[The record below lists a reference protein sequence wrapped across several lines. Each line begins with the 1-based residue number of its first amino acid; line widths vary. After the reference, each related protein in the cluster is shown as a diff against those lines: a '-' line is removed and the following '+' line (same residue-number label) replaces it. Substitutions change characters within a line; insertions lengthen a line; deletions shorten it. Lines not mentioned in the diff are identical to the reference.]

1 MSLEVFK
8 QNMLSYM
15 QNQNGIK
22 SYEDFAKKLT
32 QEYDAACKRGFD
44 TVNGIVISKGNTEL
58 METILKG
65 VLASALQ
72 QSSGEHPII
81 TNLGK
86 AFVGYWTGAQMSLSP
101 PPIIPSPGAV
111 LNILQVSNTIVDPG
125 IWQPTDKLQLNEVD
139 AAKDTVQN
147 LYDKLDWS
155 KIPLDKNSP
164 EVQEI
169 INPDINKI
177 NQKIRQEGA
186 TNDLGRA
193 GATQLNNVVAEIID
207 NALYEQGIIKLSD
220 TDGNLKSGYRNLD
233 ELLKIAGSW
242 APKLGKNPR
251 VKYENLKSGYIKG
264 VHGLCPQG
272 TQAVVVALTGISG
285 LGRISGNA
293 DWFSFKNPSTGGGRS
308 SFANTIGGKI
318 YYNDKV
324 KISLDYFNNPSQWQV
339 GDVVVMGY
347 TGGKPYG
354 HIQVW
359 TGWAWVSDFTQR
371 QIQKNNVDFPSVALW
386 RLNQN
391 GKEAVQS
398 QKTKA

>member
-44 TVNGIVISKGNTEL
+44 TVNGIVVSKGNTEL

-72 QSSGEHPII
+72 QPSGEHPII

-111 LNILQVSNTIVDPG
+111 LNIAQVSNTIVDPG
-125 IWQPTDKLQLNEVD
+125 IWQPTDKLQLNAVE

-177 NQKIRQEGA
+177 NQKIRQERA

-193 GATQLNNVVAEIID
+193 AATQLNNVVAEIID

-242 APKLGKNPR
+242 APKLGKNPK

-264 VHGLCPQG
+264 IHGLCPQG
-272 TQAVVVALTGISG
+272 TQAVVVALTGVSG

-324 KISLDYFNNPSQWQV
+324 KISLDYFNNSSQWQV

-371 QIQKNNVDFPSVALW
+371 QIQKNNVDFSSVALW
-386 RLNQN
+386 RLNEN
-391 GKEAVQS
+391 GKQAVQS